1 MVNEQFKYIK
11 GLWERDKVY
20 GEDLRLSYMR
30 LSDLGEENLDHP
42 LKMIY
47 SNKLDARCA
56 ILVIDLI
63 TLQIINGLNT
73 NAGKLFQNL
82 TNNERKD
89 YNKLLGNYKKIT
101 SSFVKK
107 DFDVQKRESISNE
120 IKTIQ
125 HSSTNSAIGLSDKN
139 GVVYLKPRHQGE
151 FVINPVIM
159 PKAGW
164 LLHIYADSFND
175 YCTVVQKTVGI
186 LKNAGI
192 TIYLNKPEFFQRL
205 IATYKEGAIAYSIL
219 VNDVFS
225 FSKIDDNLLSEWDNK
240 VIPLQRNIR
249 IADRVGAE
257 YVSFCGRYMS
267 DFHGNIVTNSQ
278 FLEEKYKSDVD
289 LLRMLEQLGRS
300 KNTVRYYTEIMTGI
314 LEKDSEQFYKAIIV
328 KTKDI
333 EKMKRIIAKYDKENL
348 DFFADSNKEESK
360 ILFVHMS
367 HLIDVINDLYD
378 TDMEFQENPSFDNIT
393 MDDFEDENEE

>member
-107 DFDVQKRESISNE
+107 DFDVQKRE
-120 IKTIQ
+120 
-125 HSSTNSAIGLSDKN
+125 
-139 GVVYLKPRHQGE
+139 
-151 FVINPVIM
+151 
-159 PKAGW
+159 
-164 LLHIYADSFND
+164 
-175 YCTVVQKTVGI
+175 
-186 LKNAGI
+186 
-192 TIYLNKPEFFQRL
+192 
-205 IATYKEGAIAYSIL
+205 
-219 VNDVFS
+219 
-225 FSKIDDNLLSEWDNK
+225 
-240 VIPLQRNIR
+240 
-249 IADRVGAE
+249 
-257 YVSFCGRYMS
+257 
-267 DFHGNIVTNSQ
+267 
-278 FLEEKYKSDVD
+278 
-289 LLRMLEQLGRS
+289 
-300 KNTVRYYTEIMTGI
+300 
-314 LEKDSEQFYKAIIV
+314 
-328 KTKDI
+328 
-333 EKMKRIIAKYDKENL
+333 
-348 DFFADSNKEESK
+348 
-360 ILFVHMS
+360 
-367 HLIDVINDLYD
+367 
-378 TDMEFQENPSFDNIT
+378 
-393 MDDFEDENEE
+393 